1 MHLLEGEPA
10 AGPWRPASVGDVLDA
25 LGTGV
30 VAVDGRSAS
39 GKSTL
44 AGLLHAEARRR
55 GLTSVVVHTDDLAWH
70 HSFFDWADLLVEGVL
85 APLRRGVGVAC
96 TPPGWAPHG
105 RSGSVDVPAG
115 TDLVLVEGVG
125 AGRREASA
133 FLDALVWVQSDHA
146 LARVRGLERDVAS
159 GVNGDRAAA
168 EAFWDEWERAEQ
180 PFLAGQRPW
189 ERARLVV
196 AGTPVIDLAPG
207 QLAVSPGPG
216 ASSAPGRPGR
226 TASPGPAAGPP
237 TRRA

>member
-1 MHLLEGEPA
+1 MELSEGEPP
-10 AGPWRPASVGDVLDA
+10 AGPWRPASPADVLDA
-25 LGTGV
+25 VGTGV

-44 AGLLHAEARRR
+44 AALLHAEARRR

-70 HSFFDWADLLVEGVL
+70 HSFFDWADLLVDGVL
-85 APLRRGVGVAC
+85 APLRRGQDVSF

-105 RSGSVDVPAG
+105 RAGSLDVPAG

-133 FLDALVWVQSDHA
+133 LLDALVWVQSDRA

-168 EAFWDEWERAEQ
+168 EAFWDEWERAER

-189 ERARLVV
+189 ERAGLVV
-196 AGTPVIDLAPG
+196 AGTPVLDLPPG
-207 QLAVSPGPG
+207 LLAVSPGAG

-226 TASPGPAAGPP
+226 SASPGPAAGPP
-237 TRRA
+237 TARG